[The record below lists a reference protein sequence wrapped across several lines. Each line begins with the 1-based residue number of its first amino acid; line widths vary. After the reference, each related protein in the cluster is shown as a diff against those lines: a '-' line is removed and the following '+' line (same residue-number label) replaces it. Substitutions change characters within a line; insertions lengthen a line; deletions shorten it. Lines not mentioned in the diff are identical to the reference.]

1 MGKEIIYTNKA
12 PKPIGPYSQAVK
24 IGPWLFVSGQL
35 PIDPVTNNIVEDDI
49 DGQTRRVF
57 ENIKAILESCGYTF
71 NDIVKITVYLVDLN
85 DFQKFN
91 EVYKLYFEKNAPA
104 RTTVQVSALP
114 RGARVEIDVI
124 AYKNL

>member
-124 AYKNL
+124 AYRNL